1 MSAKEG
7 VGESLALVVYNG
19 SASTINEIGLQLY
32 PVSEYD
38 SGEGLPYAPVDW
50 PNVGDKWGW
59 RTGKRVTNLGN
70 FKDRYLYLPERFQAP
85 KDGKK
90 NAFRSK
96 TSVKKYL
103 QSEYPGMDID
113 QFFTS
118 FSWTIPSKLSPS
130 SKDIGFDSDTKERT
144 TSSGTKMQPLQSDS
158 PFGAITCKAGNRICS
173 RLTAENPLTG
183 TRFCDLCCSEPGFC
197 GDCCCILCSKLITLD
212 YDGFSYIR
220 CEATVVDGHICG
232 HVSHLECALRAYMA
246 GTVGGSINLDAEYLC
261 RYCDSRT
268 DLVPHALKLLNICTS
283 VASYA
288 DIEKILNVGIC
299 ILRGS
304 QKSSAKELLH
314 RIESI
319 NAKLMKGVSI
329 QDAFKKESC
338 VDSTVLPVVHKYQKH
353 LVQTKLQ
360 YDQKIK
366 LEILGKGTKEELSVA
381 QPVHQLNAI
390 QLHLG
395 PN

>member
-1 MSAKEG
+1 
-7 VGESLALVVYNG
+7 
-19 SASTINEIGLQLY
+19 
-32 PVSEYD
+32 
-38 SGEGLPYAPVDW
+38 
-50 PNVGDKWGW
+50 
-59 RTGKRVTNLGN
+59 
-70 FKDRYLYLPERFQAP
+70 
-85 KDGKK
+85 
-90 NAFRSK
+90 
-96 TSVKKYL
+96 
-103 QSEYPGMDID
+103 
-113 QFFTS
+113 
-118 FSWTIPSKLSPS
+118 
-130 SKDIGFDSDTKERT
+130 
-144 TSSGTKMQPLQSDS
+144 MQPLLSDS

-173 RLTAENPLTG
+173 SLTAENPLKG

-212 YDGFSYIR
+212 YDGYSYIR

-246 GTVGGSINLDAEYLC
+246 GSVGGSINLDAEYLC

-268 DLVPHALKLLNICTS
+268 DLVPHALKLLNICTF

-314 RIESI
+314 HIESI

-338 VDSTVLPVVHKYQKH
+338 VDSTVTHGYALIVCILFKIVRSSGDMMSRTRIQNPKPEIDIVVSV
-353 LVQTKLQ
+353 LVILLVRLDVQPYFLLMIVYMLCLSYFWNPGSVLNLLLLSNLVLTLVPR
-360 YDQKIK
+360 KIK
-366 LEILGKGTKEELSVA
+366 ISIRSNKYTVECAS
-381 QPVHQLNAI
+381 
-390 QLHLG
+390 
-395 PN
+395 